1 MDRVIISGEMEGGM
15 ETRLGRLVDK
25 LEIKVN

>member
-15 ETRLGRLVDK
+15 EIRLGRLVDK